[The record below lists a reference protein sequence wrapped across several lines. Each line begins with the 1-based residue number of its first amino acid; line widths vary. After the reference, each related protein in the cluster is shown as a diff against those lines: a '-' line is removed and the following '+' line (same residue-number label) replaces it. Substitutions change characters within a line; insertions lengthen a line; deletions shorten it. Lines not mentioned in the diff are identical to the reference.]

1 MFNSTKHKMN
11 LFKSAILIV
20 TVVLFSAC
28 CCCKKAHKKNVVIK
42 KEMPETEIVLQ
53 VDPRS
58 QNGKT
63 ISLKVN
69 DKFDVF
75 FLRECIG
82 CAQVWKITNIDT
94 NRIGQLGST
103 YKNEPAAGMMGGAR
117 DHIFHFTAK
126 EKGVSVISFTFF
138 DEKSTIT
145 LDVK

>member
-1 MFNSTKHKMN
+1 MN
-11 LFKSAILIV
+11 FFKSATLIA
-20 TVVLFSAC
+20 TVILFSAC
-28 CCCKKAHKKNVVIK
+28 CICKRAHKKNEVNKKDIPVV
-42 KEMPETEIVLQ
+42 TNVVQ

-63 ISLKVN
+63 ISLKLN
-69 DKFDVF
+69 DNFDVV

-82 CAQVWKITNIDT
+82 CAEVWTITSIDKDKIIQNA
-94 NRIGQLGST
+94 ST

-145 LDVK
+145 FDVK